1 MVLHVKSLATTQCL
15 SLSLLLSLSFQPCEY
30 SGFTISHNDVS
41 KIVPSTINSDVPIV
55 YTHGEGYTEKLRD
68 IKIILTLSKRF
79 LLSISKSFLVIVS
92 YLKMIRGKS
101 EIVDREGQRLH
112 FQINLIDGLINFTVI
127 WQMLISS
134 DRQRNKNGKSFR
146 SLKTFRF

>member
-30 SGFTISHNDVS
+30 SGLTISHNDVS

-134 DRQRNKNGKSFR
+134 DR
-146 SLKTFRF
+146 